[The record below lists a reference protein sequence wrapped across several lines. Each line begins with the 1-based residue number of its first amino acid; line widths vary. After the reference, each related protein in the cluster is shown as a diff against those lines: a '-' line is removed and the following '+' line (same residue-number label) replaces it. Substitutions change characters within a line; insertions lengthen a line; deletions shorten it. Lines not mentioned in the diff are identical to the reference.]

1 MATNGIHIARLARE
15 HVVSALP
22 RYDRGPS
29 RIDEDGLA
37 RDTARWLLSE
47 HADVV
52 EADTRL
58 LVQDTVTRV
67 VKEALRA
74 SRPAASMIAAQAAN
88 PQRQFPSFEEV
99 SREIYRDGGGVA
111 IALIEMRKRAVYDA
125 LGAYD
130 KLGAEV
136 YLKRDRLAA
145 IYAEMERRG
154 LADDDTVRRLY
165 EVAV

>member
-1 MATNGIHIARLARE
+1 MATNGVHIAKLARE
-15 HVVSALP
+15 RVAAALP
-22 RYDRGPS
+22 GYDRGPS
-29 RIDEDGLA
+29 GYDEDGLA

-52 EADTRL
+52 EADTRIL
-58 LVQDTVTRV
+58 IQDTVTRI
-67 VKEALRA
+67 VKDAVRA
-74 SRPAASMIAAQAAN
+74 SRPAASVIAAQAAN
-88 PQRQFPSFEEV
+88 PQNRLPSFEEV
-99 SREIYRDGGGVA
+99 SREIYRDGGGTA

-154 LADDDTVRRLY
+154 LADEDTVRRLY
-165 EVAV
+165 EAAI